1 MSSMTKEFY
10 KAGQYVFFEGDL
22 ESHFYII
29 ESGEVHIVTK
39 DKTDQSII
47 VAKLKSG
54 ESFGEFSLIDN
65 IPRTASALAKT
76 DIKVMKI
83 SKEAYEMM
91 LNDLPIWASSM
102 LKSLSI
108 RIINMNEILKAM
120 TEAIKLSKI

>member
-1 MSSMTKEFY
+1 MTKEIF
-10 KAGQYVFFEGDL
+10 KAGEFVFFEGDH

-29 ESGEVHIVTK
+29 ESGEVHIITK
-39 DKTDQSII
+39 DKADQQII

-54 ESFGEFSLIDN
+54 DSFGEFSLIDK

-102 LKSLSI
+102 LKSLSV

-120 TEAIKLSKI
+120 TEAIKLSKY